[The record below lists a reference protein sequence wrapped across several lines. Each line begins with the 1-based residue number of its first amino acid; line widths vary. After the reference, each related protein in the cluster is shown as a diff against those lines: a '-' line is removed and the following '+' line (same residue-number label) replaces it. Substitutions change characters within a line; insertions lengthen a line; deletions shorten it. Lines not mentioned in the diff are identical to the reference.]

1 MSEARIRSLMHSG
14 VAALKNGEMNAAR
27 NYFERA
33 LYSARDHDILADLW
47 FYLSEAESEDEK
59 KRHALDEAL
68 AYRMTHP
75 RARRSLAILNG
86 TLKADEIVD
95 SNRIAAPDTS
105 DRDTNAERFDC
116 PNCGGRM
123 SFSPDGQTLVCEF
136 CAVENAEEE
145 EEAKE
150 QDFFSAMATL
160 RGHSKP
166 VARKV
171 FHCEG
176 CGAEFLLAADSI
188 SSSCA
193 YCASPHV
200 VHHGETRDLLDPD
213 AIIPHS
219 FNKSRATQIL
229 VAWVKENKFTPQGKV
244 LPPRGLY
251 IPVWTFDI
259 GGSISYRG
267 ERQVEENRQ
276 QGFGFKAEKVY
287 VTERGDLSIFV
298 DDLVIPAAKKYER
311 YLDSLIESYELR
323 ETKSYHRRYLSNWS
337 AETYEVELSKAAL
350 EARSRAYDA
359 EKKKIK
365 RSMYT
370 LRNFSTSSADLAIT
384 SYKLLLLPLWM
395 TSYPYDGQ
403 DHLVLINGQNG
414 EVYGEMPEKVKK
426 ANGNG
431 GIMGWLDEIF

>member
-1 MSEARIRSLMHSG
+1 MSESRIRSLMYSG
-14 VAALKNGEMNAAR
+14 VTALKAGELNSAK

-33 LYSARDHDILADLW
+33 IYSASDHDMLADLW
-47 FYLSEAESEDEK
+47 FYLSEVESDEEK

-68 AYRMTHP
+68 SYRMTHP

-86 TLKADEIVD
+86 TLKAEEIVD
-95 SNRIAAPDTS
+95 SDRIAAPDAS
-105 DRDTNAERFDC
+105 DRKTNAERFDC
-116 PNCGGRM
+116 PNCGGKM
-123 SFSPDGQTLVCEF
+123 SFSPDGQSLVCDF
-136 CAVENAEEE
+136 CAIEDAAEE

-188 SSSCA
+188 SGTCA

-213 AIIPHS
+213 AIIPHA
-219 FNKSRATQIL
+219 FDKKRAIQIL
-229 VAWVKENKFTPQGKV
+229 VAWVKEKGFTPQGKV

-267 ERQVEENRQ
+267 ERAVEENRQ
-276 QGFGFKAEKVY
+276 QGFGFKTEKTY
-287 VTERGDLSIFV
+287 VVERGDMSIFV
-298 DDLVIPAAKKYER
+298 DDLIIPAAKKYEG
-311 YLDSLIESYELR
+311 YLHSLIESYELR
-323 ETKSYHRRYLSNWS
+323 ETRSYNRRYLSSWS

-365 RSMYT
+365 RSMYQ

-395 TSYPYDGQ
+395 TTYPYEGQ
-403 DHLVLINGQNG
+403 DRTVLINGQNG
-414 EVYGEMPEKVKK
+414 EVYGEMPKKEKKT
-426 ANGNG
+426 NRNG